1 MLQGLVTRELK
12 RWAMVVLIKIVSDVL
27 RKSNLCT
34 WNPEVAR
41 EMEMECG
48 GQ

>member
-12 RWAMVVLIKIVSDVL
+12 RWAMVVLIEIISDVL

-34 WNPEVAR
+34 WNREVAR
-41 EMEMECG
+41 EVGMECG